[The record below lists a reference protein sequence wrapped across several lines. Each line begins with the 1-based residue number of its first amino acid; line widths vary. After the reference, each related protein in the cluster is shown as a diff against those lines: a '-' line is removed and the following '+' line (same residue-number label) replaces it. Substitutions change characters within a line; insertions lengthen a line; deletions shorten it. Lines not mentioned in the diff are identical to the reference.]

1 MSQPGATWP
10 PELVTPQAPRDGWQ
24 ERLNFE
30 YETSPAERCSVRAA
44 ARRSGTYWTVVIIS
58 ASDATGE
65 KRGTR
70 IGLVLASLRPPGYQ
84 RESFA
89 SERANP
95 LDAARIAAMRAFVEE
110 GMCQLDIP
118 GVGWRLIDGG
128 RIVFVGG
135 SGVREL
141 GKPEPVDADTLFIAA
156 SNTRALTALLLAELV
171 DEKKRRW
178 DQPVVE
184 AHPAFRHRRCADDA
198 AGARQAPRPCLHRHA
213 GAGHG
218 GDVRVHGRCCCAMRS
233 TTVRTS
239 SGSRRRLC
247 GAQGAGMNIESLA
260 VSSTTERSG
269 PTSLL
274 RTSSTG
280 TPTMLSRC

>member
-1 MSQPGATWP
+1 MHRCTAWRMSQPSATWP

-30 YETSPAERCSVRAA
+30 YETSPAERRSVRAA
-44 ARRSGTYWTVVIIS
+44 ARRQGTRWTVGIIS

-65 KRGTR
+65 KRGTQ

-89 SERANP
+89 SKRANP

-118 GVGWRLIDGG
+118 GVGWSLIDGG

-156 SNTRALTALLLAELV
+156 SNTKALTALLLAELV
-171 DEKKRRW
+171 DEKKLRW

-184 AHPAFRHRRCADDA
+184 AYPAFRLGDAQTTRQVLVKHLIRACTGMPRQDMEAMFEFTDAAAARCAARLSVRRAVA
-198 AGARQAPRPCLHRHA
+198 AGRFAELRAPA
-213 GAGHG
+213 
-218 GDVRVHGRCCCAMRS
+218 
-233 TTVRTS
+233 
-239 SGSRRRLC
+239 
-247 GAQGAGMNIESLA
+247 
-260 VSSTTERSG
+260 
-269 PTSLL
+269 
-274 RTSSTG
+274 
-280 TPTMLSRC
+280 